1 MLGLKGLHLTAVQ
14 RVHPFKQEC
23 SSLLDLL
30 FGRGGGADQRQ
41 NCWDEQ
47 VGIQGAEQ
55 NCTEPDA
62 HENRCQVRLAKL
74 SEDCEH
80 QKADNDS
87 MEDARAR
94 LTDREPSFVH
104 SLLVLW

>member
-47 VGIQGAEQ
+47 VGVQSAEQ
-55 NCTEPDA
+55 NGAEPDA
-62 HENRCQVRLAKL
+62 HEDLQNVGLLHDSDHTECDQGG
-74 SEDCEH
+74 D
-80 QKADNDS
+80 DS
-87 MEDARAR
+87 MDDARAS
-94 LTDREPSFVH
+94 LTD
-104 SLLVLW
+104 